1 MREKGGGSM
10 NIIVCLEDKNGMM
23 FNKRRLSQDVA
34 IREDIYKNMDGK
46 SLIMNDY
53 SYKMFSKDEPKID
66 IIVREDLPVC
76 DKENLQF
83 IEDKQLGN
91 FESEIDKMIV
101 YYWNRRYP
109 SDLKFDI
116 DFSNGRYM
124 SEHTHCTFSLSL
136 RLIKYSV
143 RVF

>member
-1 MREKGGGSM
+1 M

-76 DKENLQF
+76 DSENLQF

-116 DFSNGRYM
+116 DFSNGKWEVV
-124 SEHTHCTFSLSL
+124 SEEEFEGNSHDKITKKIIL
-136 RLIKYSV
+136 KK
-143 RVF
+143 

>member
-1 MREKGGGSM
+1 M

-34 IREDIYKNMDGK
+34 IRED
-46 SLIMNDY
+46 
-53 SYKMFSKDEPKID
+53 
-66 IIVREDLPVC
+66 LPVC
-76 DKENLQF
+76 DSENLQF

-116 DFSNGRYM
+116 DFSNGKWEIV
-124 SEHTHCTFSLSL
+124 SEEEFEGNSHDKITKKVIL
-136 RLIKYSV
+136 KK
-143 RVF
+143 

>member
-1 MREKGGGSM
+1 M

-66 IIVREDLPVC
+66 VIVREDLPVC
-76 DKENLQF
+76 DSENLQF

-91 FESEIDKMIV
+91 FESNGKWEVVSEKEFEGNSHDKITKKII
-101 YYWNRRYP
+101 
-109 SDLKFDI
+109 LK
-116 DFSNGRYM
+116 
-124 SEHTHCTFSLSL
+124 
-136 RLIKYSV
+136 K
-143 RVF
+143 

>member
-1 MREKGGGSM
+1 M

-46 SLIMNDY
+46 SLIMNAY

-91 FESEIDKMIV
+91 FESEIDKIIV
-101 YYWNRRYP
+101 YYWNRNHQKSYFKKVDTKGNEI
-109 SDLKFDI
+109 SI
-116 DFSNGRYM
+116 DNKKNV
-124 SEHTHCTFSLSL
+124 L
-136 RLIKYSV
+136 V
-143 RVF
+143 

>member
-53 SYKMFSKDEPKID
+53 SYKMFS
-66 IIVREDLPVC
+66 
-76 DKENLQF
+76 
-83 IEDKQLGN
+83 
-91 FESEIDKMIV
+91 
-101 YYWNRRYP
+101 
-109 SDLKFDI
+109 
-116 DFSNGRYM
+116 
-124 SEHTHCTFSLSL
+124 
-136 RLIKYSV
+136 
-143 RVF
+143 